1 MDAFDRIRK
10 IDARAFL
17 GPDTLD
23 ERVALAMQTA
33 GQRLYSHHL
42 ANAWLDWIGAHSRE
56 IGRQDIELIAR
67 EALRLSPLHERA
79 EDLYRAI
86 MRPAEPLPEGR
97 VVFMVTSCVKYLDG
111 ARRVQQA
118 LKARGAVACIMI
130 GDPTRRVATWEGDVC
145 TLPLS
150 DSYEGLPLKVA
161 AGINAIVARFGAV
174 AVVKIDDDCELTPR
188 FAVARFE
195 ELARLHEYVGKPQR
209 DPHHCRYWHFG
220 KTTQPQGPYT
230 RRFHGAWAGGACYL
244 LGARA
249 AGLVARE
256 YALYPAE
263 LGDEY
268 YEDKAV
274 GDFMRRQGV
283 ALHAIRHDEWGIT
296 FDLTERFTAPTAGQP
311 ARAESTPAAA
321 PVAEAPGAATIPRLL
336 HIVWLGDVARR
347 PDNLIATWIAHHPG
361 WTIKVWSLDDLAEGR
376 WHCAEQMAAL
386 GESSLPALATLMKW
400 EILYREGGVAVA
412 ADSLCIRGL
421 DVALLRHERFGSL
434 LNETAAPGVLSAGYF
449 GCRPGDA
456 LVARLLEAVSKD
468 DAQRLRGVP
477 DAVGDGRL
485 TAVHRAS
492 PDLPIHVLPS
502 HVFLPMHLTAP
513 PHAGTEGVVAY
524 ELWAS
529 TLDLWDDLAGFTI
542 ESLRA
547 ALKLDDHPLSQEE
560 STRLEAARSALSN

>member
-1 MDAFDRIRK
+1 MDVFDRIRA
-10 IDARAFL
+10 IDAPTFL
-17 GPDTLD
+17 APGTLD
-23 ERVALAMQTA
+23 ERVALAMRTA

-56 IGRQDIELIAR
+56 IGRHDTELLAR

-79 EDLYRAI
+79 DELYRAV
-86 MRPAEPLPEGR
+86 MRPAEPLPAGR
-97 VVFMVTSCVKYLDG
+97 VVFMVTSCVKYFDN
-111 ARRVQQA
+111 ARRVQRELQ
-118 LKARGAVACIMI
+118 ARGAIACIVI
-130 GDPTRRVATWEGDVC
+130 GDPARRVATWDGDVC
-145 TLPLS
+145 TLPLP
-150 DSYEGLPLKVA
+150 DNYEGLPLKVA
-161 AGINAIVARFGAV
+161 GGINAIVARFGAV

-188 FAVARFE
+188 FSVARFE

-209 DPHHCRYWHFG
+209 DPNHCRYWHFG
-220 KTTQPQGPYT
+220 KTQRPQGPYT

-244 LGARA
+244 LGAPA
-249 AGLVARE
+249 AALVARE
-256 YALYPAE
+256 HALYPAE
-263 LGDEY
+263 IGDEY
-268 YEDKAV
+268 YEDKAI

-283 ALHAIRHDEWGIT
+283 ALHTIRHDEWGIT
-296 FDLTERFTAPTAGQP
+296 FDLAERFTAPAAGSP
-311 ARAESTPAAA
+311 ATGPA
-321 PVAEAPGAATIPRLL
+321 PVAEARDAAAIPRLL

-361 WTIKVWSLDDLAEGR
+361 WTVKVWGNEDLAEGR
-376 WHCAEQMAAL
+376 WHCADQMAAL
-386 GESSLPALATLMKW
+386 GASSLAALATLMKW

-421 DVALLRHERFGSL
+421 DAALLQHERFGSF

-456 LVARLLEAVSKD
+456 LVARLLEAVSQD
-468 DAQRLRGVP
+468 GAPHLRAVP

-485 TAVHRAS
+485 TAIHQAS

-513 PHAGTEGVVAY
+513 PHPGLEGVVAC
-524 ELWAS
+524 ELWAG
-529 TLDLWDDLAGFTI
+529 TLGLWDDIAGFSI

-547 ALKLDDHPLSQEE
+547 VLKLDGHPLSQEE
-560 STRLEAARSALSN
+560 STRLEAARGALSH